1 LRTILPSPNK
11 DSGVVRIDAEELGRF
26 ARGVYVNSPVYLSSN
41 RVVRFINWKK
51 LDIVRSLFS
60 SKNIDRVLDFGC
72 GNGVMLPTLSSAFQK
87 VFGIDLHTAA
97 ASNMKREYGLGNVF
111 LATADGFRLPF
122 KNNSFC
128 MVVATSALEHFK
140 DLDRAVSE
148 IARVVKPGGSLLFLS
163 PTENLFYRFG
173 RWLFRYKK
181 PEDHYH
187 SAREIQLVLEK
198 YFTSEAVRYFPM
210 RSLPF
215 VAAYQVGRLRKV
227 SQQ

>member
-1 LRTILPSPNK
+1 M
-11 DSGVVRIDAEELGRF
+11 
-26 ARGVYVNSPVYLSSN
+26 NSPIYLSSN
-41 RVVRFINWKK
+41 RIVRFINWKK

-60 SKNIDRVLDFGC
+60 SNNIKRVLDFGC
-72 GNGVMLPTLSSAFQK
+72 GNGVMLPTLSSAFQSI
-87 VFGIDLHTAA
+87 FGIDLHTAA
-97 ASNMKREYGLGNVF
+97 ASNMKREYGLANVF
-111 LATADGFRLPF
+111 LVTADGFRLPF
-122 KNNSFC
+122 KDNSIC

-163 PTENLFYRFG
+163 PTENFFYRFG

-198 YFTSEAVRYFPM
+198 YFTSEAIKYFPM
-210 RSLPF
+210 RSMPF
-215 VAAYQVGRLRKV
+215 FAAYQVSRLRKV
-227 SQQ
+227 SQK

>member
-1 LRTILPSPNK
+1 M
-11 DSGVVRIDAEELGRF
+11 VRIDAEELGRF